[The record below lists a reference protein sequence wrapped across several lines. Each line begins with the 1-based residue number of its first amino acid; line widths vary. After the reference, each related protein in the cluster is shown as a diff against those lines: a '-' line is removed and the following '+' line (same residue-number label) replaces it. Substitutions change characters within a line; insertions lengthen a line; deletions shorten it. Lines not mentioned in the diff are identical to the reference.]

1 MLIYTSGGTEYG
13 LHTTYYILQP
23 EFFFAIS
30 LSARKTY
37 KQDTERRGLYVS
49 YPLSPLMMLVLHWV
63 NDAQLSYATY
73 VHTTTRKLGGKS
85 YYSNIHD
92 SMV

>member
-1 MLIYTSGGTEYG
+1 MNAYLHFGGTEYG
-13 LHTTYYILQP
+13 LHTTYCSLS
-23 EFFFAIS
+23 FFFAIS

-92 SMV
+92 SKV

>member
-13 LHTTYYILQP
+13 LHTTAP
-23 EFFFAIS
+23 AFFAIS

>member
-1 MLIYTSGGTEYG
+1 MGYI
-13 LHTTYYILQP
+13 LHTTAP
-23 EFFFAIS
+23 AFFAIS

-73 VHTTTRKLGGKS
+73 VCTYNDTKIGGK
-85 YYSNIHD
+85 ILL
-92 SMV
+92 

>member
-1 MLIYTSGGTEYG
+1 MLIYTSEGTEYG
-13 LHTTYYILQP
+13 LHTTAP
-23 EFFFAIS
+23 AFFAIS

-73 VHTTTRKLGGKS
+73 YVHTTTRKLGGKS
-85 YYSNIHD
+85 YFSNIHD

>member
-1 MLIYTSGGTEYG
+1 MGYI
-13 LHTTYYILQP
+13 LHTTASV
-23 EFFFAIS
+23 FFAIS

-73 VHTTTRKLGGKS
+73 IRTYNDTKIGGK
-85 YYSNIHD
+85 ILL
-92 SMV
+92 

>member
-85 YYSNIHD
+85 DYSNIHD